1 MELTDKLCPQC
12 AETIKSQ
19 AVKCRFCGTDFT
31 LHEKSNAGIPAR
43 RILYLMG
50 LAALIVSGMDL
61 AGAPY
66 GSSRQAEGY
75 LLTVISIVLMVA
87 GIVVQVSQRR
97 AGDRRSDGA
106 FWIVS
111 IVATAVLIF
120 VGMLTI
126 A

>member
-1 MELTDKLCPQC
+1 MELAEKLCPQC
-12 AETIKSQ
+12 AETITSQ
-19 AVKCRFCGTDFT
+19 AVKCRFCGTDLT
-31 LHEKSNAGIPAR
+31 LHEKSNTGIPAR

-61 AGAPY
+61 AGASN

-87 GIVVQVSQRR
+87 GIIVQVSQRKS
-97 AGDRRSDGA
+97 GDRRSDGT
-106 FWIVS
+106 FWIISV
-111 IVATAVLIF
+111 IATIVLIF
-120 VGMLTI
+120 VDMVTI

>member
-19 AVKCRFCGTDFT
+19 AIKCRFCGTDFT
-31 LHEKSNAGIPAR
+31 LHEKSNIGIPAR

-50 LAALIVSGMDL
+50 LAAFIVSGMDL
-61 AGAPY
+61 AGAPN

-75 LLTVISIVLMVA
+75 LLTAISIVLMVV
-87 GIVVQVSQRR
+87 GIVVQVSQRK
-97 AGDRRSDGA
+97 AGDRRSDGT
-106 FWIVS
+106 FWIISV
-111 IVATAVLIF
+111 VATIVLIF
-120 VGMLTI
+120 VGMVAI

>member
-12 AETIKSQ
+12 AETIKIQ
-19 AVKCRFCGTDFT
+19 AVKCRFCGTDLT
-31 LHEKSNAGIPAR
+31 LHEKSNTGIPAR

-50 LAALIVSGMDL
+50 LAAFIVSGMDL
-61 AGAPY
+61 AGVPQ

-87 GIVVQVSQRR
+87 GIVVQVLQRK
-97 AGDRRSDGA
+97 AGDKRSDGT

-111 IVATAVLIF
+111 IAVTIVLIF
-120 VGMLTI
+120 LGMLTI